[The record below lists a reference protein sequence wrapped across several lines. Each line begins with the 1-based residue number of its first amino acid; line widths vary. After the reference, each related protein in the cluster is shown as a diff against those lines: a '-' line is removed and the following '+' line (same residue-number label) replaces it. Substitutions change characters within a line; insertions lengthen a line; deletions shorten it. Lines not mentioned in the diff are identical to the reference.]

1 VSDLVGQRLGKF
13 EILAVL
19 GKGGM
24 ATVYRAR
31 QTDLKREVAIKV
43 MKASLAESEDFLVR
57 FRREAELVARLE
69 HPNIITIYDYGQEG
83 ETVYIAMRLLPGGSL
98 SDRLRKHGALAPQ
111 ETLRITK
118 QIASA
123 LTLAHARGIIH
134 RDLKPQNVLFD
145 NADNAVLT
153 DFGIA
158 KVDSSSTQ
166 LTGTGIAI
174 GTPSYM
180 SPEQWRGEPV
190 DLRVDTYALGL
201 MIFEML
207 SGQLPFIGDTPASL
221 MFKHLT
227 EPPPRLTRLRKDLPV
242 QVEAVIFRA
251 LAKNREERY
260 GSAQE
265 LAEDL
270 EAALSGKALS
280 LHTPAA
286 PAEDS
291 RTAPAVPIVTPLGA
305 PTPLEA
311 TVTAPVLPAQKRRG
325 MSPMPLLSGVIA
337 VLVVTLLLILLAS
350 SGNNNLNLEGTV
362 TAERLALLALTETAS
377 AQPSP
382 TLSPSATVTPSLE
395 PSPTFTHTP
404 TQTVTASFTPSH
416 TPSATHTL
424 TPDFTQT
431 AEVGARQTQA
441 AQALIAALANTL
453 VAETAIFEAGLTA
466 TATLWTSTPTVTPTP
481 TFTFT
486 PSDTPTVTPT
496 PTFTLTP
503 SDTPT
508 DTPTPTF
515 TATHTPTFTFTPS
528 PTPTQTPS
536 HTPTPTVT
544 LTPTETP
551 TPTVTLT
558 PTETPTPT
566 VTLTPTET
574 AEPTLVPC
582 LVQSTGR
589 SGAAV
594 YGTPSK
600 RSGILNRLQLNV
612 PYVVTGQFAS
622 ADGVKWWKVVF
633 GSYAEAWV
641 DQAEVRVFVGCEV
654 VLSITPLPPG
664 VRPTATAGG
673 SGGGSGSGGS
683 GGKDDGSDDIGF

>member
-123 LTLAHARGIIH
+123 LALAHARGIIH

-145 NADNAVLT
+145 SADNAVLT

-190 DLRVDTYALGL
+190 DLRIDIYALGL

-362 TAERLALLALTETAS
+362 TAERLALLALTETVG
-377 AQPSP
+377 AQPSA

-395 PSPTFTHTP
+395 PSATVTHTP

-416 TPSATHTL
+416 TPSATLTATHTL
-424 TPDFTQT
+424 TPDLTQT

-453 VAETAIFEAGLTA
+453 VAETATFEAGLTE
-466 TATLWTSTPTVTPTP
+466 TATLWTLTPSSTPTP

-486 PSDTPTVTPT
+486 PSDTPTST
-496 PTFTLTP
+496 PTFTATFTATA
-503 SDTPT
+503 TPT
-508 DTPTPTF
+508 ETPTSTLTPTPTF
-515 TATHTPTFTFTPS
+515 TAS
-528 PTPTQTPS
+528 PTPTSTPS
-536 HTPTPTVT
+536 HTPT
-544 LTPTETP
+544 LTETP

-566 VTLTPTET
+566 ITLTPTET
-574 AEPTLVPC
+574 IEPTLVPC
-582 LVQSTGR
+582 LVQSSGR
-589 SGAAV
+589 TGAAV

-612 PYVVTGQFAS
+612 PYVVTGQFTS

-683 GGKDDGSDDIGF
+683 SGGKGDDGGDDIGF

>member
-1 VSDLVGQRLGKF
+1 VSDLIGQRLGKF

-24 ATVYRAR
+24 ATVYRAH

-43 MKASLAESEDFLVR
+43 MKASLAESEDFLAR
-57 FRREAELVARLE
+57 FRREAHLVAQLD
-69 HPNIITIYDYGQEG
+69 HPNIITIYEYGQEG

-98 SDRLRKHGALAPQ
+98 SDRLRKHGALSPQ

-123 LTLAHARGIIH
+123 LSLAHARGIIH

-145 NADNAVLT
+145 SADNAVLT

-158 KVDSSSTQ
+158 KVDSSST
-166 LTGTGIAI
+166 LVTGTGIAI

-190 DLRVDTYALGL
+190 DLRIDIYALGL

-227 EPPPRLTRLRKDLPV
+227 EPPPRLTRLRKELPV
-242 QVEAVIFRA
+242 QIEAVIFRA

-270 EAALSGKALS
+270 EAALSGKPLS

-291 RTAPAVPIVTPLGA
+291 RTAIGVPIVTPLSA

-311 TVTAPVLPAQKRRG
+311 TVTAPAISAQKKRG
-325 MSPMPLLSGVIA
+325 MSPLPLLGSAAA
-337 VLVVTLLLILLAS
+337 VLIVGLLLVLLAN

-377 AQPSP
+377 AQPSL
-382 TLSPSATVTPSLE
+382 TLSPSATIRPSLE
-395 PSPTFTHTP
+395 PSLTFTHTP
-404 TQTVTASFTPSH
+404 TQTATASFTPSQ
-416 TPSATHTL
+416 TPSATLTATHTL

-431 AEVGARQTQA
+431 AEVQARQTQA
-441 AQALIAALANTL
+441 AQALIAALANTI
-453 VAETAIFEAGLTA
+453 VAETATFEAGLTE
-466 TATLWTSTPTVTPTP
+466 TATLWTLTPTNTPTP

-486 PSDTPTVTPT
+486 PSDTPTNTPT
-496 PTFTLTP
+496 PTATF
-503 SDTPT
+503 TPT
-508 DTPTPTF
+508 ETPTATPTATPTFTFTPTETPTPTF
-515 TATHTPTFTFTPS
+515 TATHTPTPTFTFTPS
-528 PTPTQTPS
+528 PTPT
-536 HTPTPTVT
+536 
-544 LTPTETP
+544 PTETP
-551 TPTVTLT
+551 TPTD
-558 PTETPTPT
+558 T
-566 VTLTPTET
+566 V
-574 AEPTLVPC
+574 EPTLVPC

-589 SGAAV
+589 TGAAV

-612 PYVVTGQFAS
+612 PYVVTGQFTS

-633 GSYAEAWV
+633 GSYVEAWV

-673 SGGGSGSGGS
+673 SGGSSGGSGGS
-683 GGKDDGSDDIGF
+683 GGKDDDDGGGDIGF

>member
-123 LTLAHARGIIH
+123 LALAHARGIIH

-145 NADNAVLT
+145 SADNAVLT

-190 DLRVDTYALGL
+190 DLRIDIYALGL

-325 MSPMPLLSGVIA
+325 MSPMPLLGGVIA

-362 TAERLALLALTETAS
+362 TAERLALLALTETARR
-377 AQPSP
+377 AAFADTQPKRDR
-382 TLSPSATVTPSLE
+382 
-395 PSPTFTHTP
+395 H
-404 TQTVTASFTPSH
+404 
-416 TPSATHTL
+416 
-424 TPDFTQT
+424 
-431 AEVGARQTQA
+431 
-441 AQALIAALANTL
+441 
-453 VAETAIFEAGLTA
+453 
-466 TATLWTSTPTVTPTP
+466 
-481 TFTFT
+481 
-486 PSDTPTVTPT
+486 
-496 PTFTLTP
+496 
-503 SDTPT
+503 
-508 DTPTPTF
+508 
-515 TATHTPTFTFTPS
+515 
-528 PTPTQTPS
+528 
-536 HTPTPTVT
+536 
-544 LTPTETP
+544 
-551 TPTVTLT
+551 
-558 PTETPTPT
+558 
-566 VTLTPTET
+566 
-574 AEPTLVPC
+574 AEP
-582 LVQSTGR
+582 
-589 SGAAV
+589 
-594 YGTPSK
+594 
-600 RSGILNRLQLNV
+600 
-612 PYVVTGQFAS
+612 
-622 ADGVKWWKVVF
+622 
-633 GSYAEAWV
+633 
-641 DQAEVRVFVGCEV
+641 
-654 VLSITPLPPG
+654 
-664 VRPTATAGG
+664 
-673 SGGGSGSGGS
+673 
-683 GGKDDGSDDIGF
+683 